1 LVVNPPNLSSSNGRR
16 GATAKNQNKKAGVWD
31 KVASAAVDAGA
42 TRSSTVFPPVQ
53 SKTPWSGTS
62 TPRTASES
70 DLQQLFPA
78 LPSAGP
84 SRRADINSMIKKNTN
99 AWGESA
105 GVNNNNTITTT
116 TDSEYSDIDTT
127 NRKKKG
133 KKGKQI
139 LFRVGL

>member
-1 LVVNPPNLSSSNGRR
+1 MNPSSSSGRR
-16 GATAKNQNKKAGVWD
+16 AVNGHSSNKKAGVWD

-42 TRSSTVFPPVQ
+42 PTIRSSTVFPPIQ

-78 LPSAGP
+78 LPYTGP
-84 SRRADINSMIKKNTN
+84 SRRADINSMIKKKNIN
-99 AWGESA
+99 AWGGESTA
-105 GVNNNNTITTT
+105 SNATAAT
-116 TDSEYSDIDTT
+116 TDSESSDLDTA